1 MKPMT
6 ERKEK
11 IYIEIVRLVA
21 ILLVLYCHTSVNGLL
36 YFQQGKGNRSSQ
48 LAIFIYPVAAG
59 CVQLF
64 FMISGALLL
73 RKTESIGTVLRKR
86 FFRFLSVTLVVVLVY
101 YLLDGENLSVKGY
114 FNALYS
120 GGSLT
125 QHWFLYAYLSFLLIL
140 PFLQRLVAAISE
152 DRFYWYL
159 WGMGVLF
166 GLGLPAFQ
174 QISGFDPVGINVPFL
189 EQIIF
194 YPLIGYFLDSRVIPW
209 IVESRN
215 RKWISFSLMAGLL
228 LILSVTYSLNRQS
241 LVTAGTLAYASW
253 SHVLMVPGIYLLAGV
268 FFAGLRQDSLPGKML
283 TFLGSGVFG
292 TYLMEQMIRDRLF
305 FLLEKWV
312 YLIPE
317 YFACWLWILVCVL
330 CGILITNLLKLIPL
344 LKKFL

>member
-73 RKTESIGTVLRKR
+73 RKTESIGTVFRKR
-86 FFRFLSVTLVVVLVY
+86 FFRFLSVTLVAVLVY
-101 YLLDGENLSVKGY
+101 YLLDGENLSAKGY
-114 FNALYS
+114 FNTLYS

-194 YPLIGYFLDSRVIPW
+194 YPLIGYFLDSRVIPG

-228 LILSVTYSLNRQS
+228 LILSVAYSLNRQS
-241 LVTAGTLAYASW
+241 LATVGTLAYASW
-253 SHVLMVPGIYLLAGV
+253 FHVLMVPGIYLLAGI
-268 FFAGLRQDSLPGKML
+268 FFAGIRQDSLPGKIL